1 MILVSL
7 SSSRSA
13 TPAFSSPT
21 AHGSS
26 PIVPN
31 QSPVSTVGNR
41 QNVFMPIPA
50 ADMTTHNDSSK
61 YKNNT
66 SSPVLYNIP
75 HAQVIRPEL
84 VRPSQHHH
92 MSNIQQCS
100 TNATQQNPIPVTI
113 TQQQQPITQQSTI
126 GHATSVI
133 RISPASANQFQS
145 FHPVIVDPT
154 HLVPLLPPSTTSTAV
169 PINVLNT
176 GTTGNSHSSTLNQ
189 IESKTVTKNGI
200 NTGSVYQWHSLLPVI
215 NAPPHTPTDSH
226 HNMQHGNDPSC
237 GPAAISNSNNDEG
250 DISGDDDDVFEG
262 KYN

>member
-1 MILVSL
+1 MKVFMILVSL

-21 AHGSS
+21 AHVSS

-31 QSPVSTVGNR
+31 QSPISTVGNR

-66 SSPVLYNIP
+66 SSPVLYSIP

-100 TNATQQNPIPVTI
+100 TNVTQQNPPVTQH
-113 TQQQQPITQQSTI
+113 QQQQPITQQSTI

-133 RISPASANQFQS
+133 RISPASSNQFQP

-154 HLVPLLPPSTTSTAV
+154 HLVPLLPPSTTSTAIPSV
-169 PINVLNT
+169 NVMNS
-176 GTTGNSHSSTLNQ
+176 GSSHSSTTNQ
-189 IESKTVTKNGI
+189 LELKTVTKNGI

-226 HNMQHGNDPSC
+226 HNMQHHGNDPSC
-237 GPAAISNSNNDEG
+237 GPAVVANSNNDEG

-262 KYN
+262 

>member
-31 QSPVSTVGNR
+31 QSPVTTVGNR

-50 ADMTTHNDSSK
+50 ADMTTHSESSK

-66 SSPVLYNIP
+66 CSPVHYNIP

-92 MSNIQQCS
+92 ISNIQQCPS
-100 TNATQQNPIPVTI
+100 NVSQQTQNPIPVTI
-113 TQQQQPITQQSTI
+113 VTQQQPTTQHSTI

-133 RISPASANQFQS
+133 RISPASANQFQP

-169 PINVLNT
+169 SLNVLNSST
-176 GTTGNSHSSTLNQ
+176 EGNSQTPNLNQ
-189 IESKTVTKNGI
+189 LELKTVTKNGI

-215 NAPPHTPTDSH
+215 NAPPHNPTDSH
-226 HNMQHGNDPSC
+226 HNVQHGNDPSC
-237 GPAAISNSNNDEG
+237 GPAAIANNDEG

-262 KYN
+262 